1 MNDES
6 QHLLIR
12 GVPSVNLHDEVEKL
26 CKRYGNVLSIR
37 QVQFEDQEEFTHS
50 FHVIFIQI
58 QSARSIKI
66 LVQFCHILYIFILNF
81 NLLIF

>member
-26 CKRYGNVLSIR
+26 CIRYGNILNIR

-50 FHVIFIQI
+50 FHVTFVRI
-58 QSARSIKI
+58 QSARY
-66 LVQFCHILYIFILNF
+66 HLN
-81 NLLIF
+81 

>member
-12 GVPSVNLHDEVEKL
+12 GVPSINLHDEVEKL
-26 CKRYGNVLSIR
+26 CKRYGNILHIR

-66 LVQFCHILYIFILNF
+66 VVQYIAIFYIFI
-81 NLLIF
+81 

>member
-12 GVPSVNLHDEVEKL
+12 GIPSIALHEEVEKL
-26 CKRYGNVLSIR
+26 CTRYGNVLDIR

-50 FHVIFIQI
+50 FHVTFIQI
-58 QSARSIKI
+58 QSARFIYI
-66 LVQFCHILYIFILNF
+66 IVQ
-81 NLLIF
+81 